1 VCSFR
6 WGDGVSIP
14 PRSDRTLAFQGK
26 ILDYLNRIVIK
37 LAGFT
42 EWPGR
47 EKISKK
53 KFHSSIFKKVFDK
66 QKTQTQKPK
75 RNELKTKTFFL
86 QSFLFEN
93 D

>member
-1 VCSFR
+1 VENLELST
-6 WGDGVSIP
+6 P
-14 PRSDRTLAFQGK
+14 
-26 ILDYLNRIVIK
+26 IVTGY
-37 LAGFT
+37 AHPVDNA
-42 EWPGR
+42 PGR
-47 EKISKK
+47 EKFSTK

-75 RNELKTKTFFL
+75 RNERKTKTFFL